1 MGSLFSGTQKTT
13 TKSEPWK
20 PQGDALKSI
29 FASAGDIYNQ
39 QKDTPFYEGP
49 LYAKM
54 GDYTRQGI
62 DATAAFAGA
71 SKSGDMIRAGAAPLM
86 SAAGMT
92 PQALSG
98 IYGMATGDTTGSNI
112 ETAMRY
118 ANDPNLQ
125 GIINAAN
132 RDTARDLFEGQL
144 PEINRNA
151 SATGNINSTRAGVAE
166 AIATRGANDRMADT
180 SAAIRSDAY
189 NRGLQMA
196 EGQRLANMGALG
208 QVASLGNSS
217 FGLGVDAM
225 GAGDNRTLANL
236 DALIRAGGIDQ
247 EDRQGQID
255 ADFNRWQG
263 QDTRAMDLLGRYY
276 GIIGANNWGGTSTQT
291 TKSSPS
297 IMGSVLG
304 LGLTAA
310 GLGAFGP
317 GAAASVKGLFGKG

>member
-20 PQGDALKSI
+20 PQGDALKNI

-49 LYAKM
+49 LYAQM

-112 ETAMRY
+112 EQAMRY

-132 RDTARDLFEGQL
+132 RDTARDLFEGQI

-151 SATGNINSTRAGVAE
+151 SATGNINSSRAGVAE

-196 EGQRLANMGALG
+196 ENQRVTNMGALG
-208 QVASLGNSS
+208 NVASLGNSS

-247 EDRQGQID
+247 QDRQGQID
-255 ADFNRWQG
+255 ADFTRWQG
-263 QDTRAMDLLGRYY
+263 QDTRGMDLLSRYY
-276 GIIGANNWGGTSTQT
+276 NIVGANNWGGTSESKTRST
-291 TKSSPS
+291 PS
-297 IMGSVLG
+297 ILSQIIGAAT
-304 LGLTAA
+304 TAA
-310 GLGAFGP
+310 SFMGGG
-317 GAAASVKGLFGKG
+317 GG